1 MINTILI
8 DDEVTGLESLKL
20 SIEKYCPDIAVKG
33 AFKSPQ
39 LGLAGIRK
47 IKPDLVFLDVQMPQ
61 MSGFDVL
68 QQASPI
74 NFDVIFVSAYDQYAI
89 KAIRFSALDYLLK
102 PVDVDE
108 LIHAVRKAKD
118 RVNKKSSIYQYQSVL
133 NNIQLKSGKIEK
145 LAVPTADGID
155 FFETRDIIYCKADG
169 SYTVIMLKNNQRVF
183 VCKNLIDFENLLI
196 ESGFCRVHHSH
207 LINLSHVQKYVKG
220 EGGYVILTD
229 NHHVD
234 ISRRKKE
241 EFLALLDR
249 P

>member
-20 SIEKYCPDIAVKG
+20 AIEKYCPDIAVKG

-133 NNIQLKSGKIEK
+133 NNIQLKSGK
-145 LAVPTADGID
+145 
-155 FFETRDIIYCKADG
+155 
-169 SYTVIMLKNNQRVF
+169 LKSSLF
-183 VCKNLIDFENLLI
+183 PPPMASIF
-196 ESGFCRVHHSH
+196 
-207 LINLSHVQKYVKG
+207 
-220 EGGYVILTD
+220 
-229 NHHVD
+229 
-234 ISRRKKE
+234 
-241 EFLALLDR
+241 
-249 P
+249 

>member
-1 MINTILI
+1 
-8 DDEVTGLESLKL
+8 
-20 SIEKYCPDIAVKG
+20 
-33 AFKSPQ
+33 
-39 LGLAGIRK
+39 
-47 IKPDLVFLDVQMPQ
+47 
-61 MSGFDVL
+61 
-68 QQASPI
+68 
-74 NFDVIFVSAYDQYAI
+74 
-89 KAIRFSALDYLLK
+89 
-102 PVDVDE
+102 
-108 LIHAVRKAKD
+108 
-118 RVNKKSSIYQYQSVL
+118 
-133 NNIQLKSGKIEK
+133 
-145 LAVPTADGID
+145 
-155 FFETRDIIYCKADG
+155 
-169 SYTVIMLKNNQRVF
+169 MLKNNQRVF